1 LGSLCKFD
9 LTDKVHKNGRAR
21 VGDEMS
27 APGRARGRGW

>member
-1 LGSLCKFD
+1 MSA
-9 LTDKVHKNGRAR
+9 TGRAR